1 MPINVSANV
10 IIITEELDYNNYYLK
25 SGRGLLKNRATL
37 SDVAKIAGVT
47 MMTVSRAIN
56 NKPGVGV
63 KVRQQ
68 ILDIAREIDYQPNQ
82 IARGLATNQTN
93 TVGLVVPDN
102 TNPFFAQI
110 ARGVE
115 DQAYESGYNI
125 FLINTAEDTA
135 REQKALDSLWGRGV
149 DGLILCSSRLPG
161 SRLKKEIEHFSAA
174 VLLNRE
180 LKAPHGKT
188 ISVNLNDRLSGQLAV
203 DRFLK
208 QKRRRIAYINGP
220 SNSNSGQK
228 RLEGYKKGL
237 EAASL
242 SFDNQLVEGSAPDTQ
257 SGHNAARNLLTAHPD
272 IDAIYAFNDLVAVGA
287 LTYCLEQGKRVP
299 QDIAIIGNDDIP
311 LAAMIRPQLT
321 TVHFNEI
328 YIGRLVMRTLLDMVT
343 GETPPTTIQIEPEL
357 YVRESA

>member
-1 MPINVSANV
+1 M
-10 IIITEELDYNNYYLK
+10 K
-25 SGRGLLKNRATL
+25 SRATL

-56 NKPGVGV
+56 DRPGVSA
-63 KVRQQ
+63 KARQR
-68 ILDIAREIDYQPNQ
+68 IKEIAKEIDYQPNQ
-82 IARGLATNQTN
+82 IARGLATNQTS

-115 DQAYESGYNI
+115 DQAFESGYNI
-125 FLINTAEDTA
+125 FLINTAEDID

-161 SRLKKEIEHFSAA
+161 SRLKKEIEHFSAT

-180 LKAPHGKT
+180 LKAPLRAT

-203 DRFLK
+203 AHLIN
-208 QKRRRIAYINGP
+208 QKRQKLAYINGP
-220 SNSNSGQK
+220 ASSNSGQK
-228 RLEGYKKGL
+228 RLEGFRMGL
-237 EAASL
+237 ESANFP
-242 SFDNQLVEGSAPDTQ
+242 FDDQLVERSAPDTQ
-257 SGHNAARNLLTAHPD
+257 SGYKAAKNLLTTHPD

-287 LTYCLEQGKRVP
+287 LTYCLEHEIRVP

-311 LAAMIRPQLT
+311 LAEMIRPQLT
-321 TVHFNEI
+321 TVHFNEN
-328 YIGRLVMRTLLDMVT
+328 YIGRLVMRTLLELIS
-343 GETPPTTIQIEPEL
+343 GEASPTTIQIEPEL